1 MSVGRSF
8 IVVQTGFSQGTPDI
22 SNDDELA
29 AEVMGFL
36 QQFLEV
42 FEELKGSDF
51 YVTGE
56 SVSGFPRRILYISWY
71 LSMWR
76 SVCWLL

>member
-1 MSVGRSF
+1 MW
-8 IVVQTGFSQGTPDI
+8 QTGFSQGTPDI

-29 AEVMGFL
+29 AEVAGFL
-36 QQFLEV
+36 TQFFSI
-42 FEELKGSDF
+42 FEELKPKNF

-56 SVSGFPRRILYISWY
+56 SVCLLPFPL
-71 LSMWR
+71 LVLELTLL